1 MSMLFMIRKLWQTIS
16 REVNVL
22 YKVLVVDDSSFM
34 RDIIK
39 DIINAQE
46 NMEVVGEAENGT
58 LGFEKYKEIS
68 PDLTTL
74 DIVMANEN
82 GISALKKILEY
93 NPSANVMM
101 VSSVGQDKYVN
112 ECLNIG
118 AKGFVIKPFTEE
130 DVVTTIN
137 KILS

>member
-1 MSMLFMIRKLWQTIS
+1 M
-16 REVNVL
+16 

-34 RDIIK
+34 RDILK
-39 DIINAQE
+39 DIINAE
-46 NMEVVGEAENGT
+46 GNMEVVGEAENGAI
-58 LGFEKYKEIS
+58 GFEKYKELS

-82 GISALKKILEY
+82 GISSLKKILEY
-93 NPSANVMM
+93 NPSANVIM

-118 AKGFVIKPFTEE
+118 AKGFVIKPFTAE

-137 KILS
+137 GILS